1 MAGTIRLL
9 PVVLLLSAWAVSA
22 QVKGPSRGFAVQ
34 GDLGAVKFLDY
45 RAHGAIGG
53 SVRLP
58 FSKRWA
64 FQPEFQYLWAGHG
77 HDDLVFLPNLNFDFR
92 RSPAR
97 VRPFAIFGVGLIQT
111 RSRFGTLRSSST
123 TWHASGGGGVK
134 VFLNRRWFVAPDFRI
149 GIEWH
154 SRFTVGIGYEF
165 R

>member
-1 MAGTIRLL
+1 MPETARLL
-9 PVVLLLSAWAVSA
+9 PAVLLLSIWCLRAHG
-22 QVKGPSRGFAVQ
+22 QEQSRGFAVQ
-34 GDLGAVKFLDY
+34 GDLGVVKFLEY

-77 HDDLVFLPNLNFDFR
+77 HDDFLLLPNVSFDFR
-92 RSPAR
+92 RPPAR
-97 VRPFAIFGVGLIQT
+97 VRPFVILGVGLTLVRDRSGALQWT
-111 RSRFGTLRSSST
+111 R
-123 TWHASGGGGVK
+123 TWWHGNAGGGVK
-134 VFLNRRWFVAPDFRI
+134 VFLNRRWFVAPDFRV